1 MYLSSP
7 SRSRLYLPQGFRC
20 PQPRGMGGLGQANI
34 SQIVSTGA
42 AATGSLI
49 AAFTLTGAA
58 AGPLGA
64 AIGAAAGLI
73 AQVLVQV
80 FKGCGNTCVEA
91 TSIANQVEPVLQ
103 QNLAAYMAEPVH
115 YQSLQAA
122 YLNNFDTAWAALVQN
137 CSNPALQSAG
147 QNCITDRQRGSCAY
161 KTSSGGWNGKTYT
174 PPGAN
179 GSGSACWNWFVG
191 YRDPIANDPNVV
203 PDPSASGSSVLSSV
217 GINPSTTIA
226 GIPLSSLLL
235 PAGLLIAAVLILGTD

>member
-1 MYLSSP
+1 MYISYTAPLSLP
-7 SRSRLYLPQGFRC
+7 PRCSRIK
-20 PQPRGMGGLGQANI
+20 PRGMAGLGNI
-34 SQIVSTGA
+34 AQIVSSGA
-42 AATGSLI
+42 ATTGSLI
-49 AAFTLTGAA
+49 AAA
-58 AGPLGA
+58 AGAGSLAGP
-64 AIGAAAGLI
+64 IGAAAGIVAGL
-73 AQVLVQV
+73 LVQV
-80 FKGCGNTCVEA
+80 FQGCGDTCVEA

-137 CSNPALQSAG
+137 CSNPALASAG

-161 KTSSGGWNGKTYT
+161 KTSPGGWNGKVYT

-203 PDPSASGSSVLSSV
+203 ADPQSSVLSSV
-217 GINPSTTIA
+217 GISPSSTIA
-226 GIPLSSLLL
+226 GIPISNLLL
-235 PAGLLIAAVLILGTD
+235 PAGLLIAAVLILRND